1 MGIERLC
8 LVSWS
13 SRAWIS
19 WSYFGWLPARLE
31 TIRIEGVFLS
41 LLVLLLGVFV
51 VVLNGE
57 VDDVRSSDNFW
68 IIAGGNIVVLG

>member
-1 MGIERLC
+1 M
-8 LVSWS
+8 
-13 SRAWIS
+13 
-19 WSYFGWLPARLE
+19 
-31 TIRIEGVFLS
+31 
-41 LLVLLLGVFV
+41 